1 MLLSILIPTYNFDC
15 TKLVEDLLQQLPGNS
30 EIIVGDDGST
40 DQGIKQRLSHISQM
54 PTCRLYASSRNIGRS
69 AIRNRLARQ
78 SQGEWLLYLDSD
90 AEVIHEDFLQ
100 NYLQEIQHNPGIKV
114 LCGGIKHPDKLPC
127 KEVSLRYNYEK
138 KAEPRF
144 TAANRRKNEYSNFR
158 TFNFM
163 IRRDIMCEHP
173 FDENIVKYGYEDV
186 ILGAWLQ
193 RDNIHIHHIDNEMMN
208 GDIETNP
215 RFVEK
220 TEEAM
225 QTLATIPDII
235 RSHSALVVHYNRLQ
249 HFHLTGLIRIFHR
262 LFGRTIRRNLCSDS
276 PRLAL
281 FNFYKL
287 SYYACLKK
295 E

>member
-1 MLLSILIPTYNFDC
+1 MLFCSKKYYICIMLLSILIPTYNFDC

-127 KEVSLRYNYEK
+127 K
-138 KAEPRF
+138 
-144 TAANRRKNEYSNFR
+144 
-158 TFNFM
+158 
-163 IRRDIMCEHP
+163 
-173 FDENIVKYGYEDV
+173 
-186 ILGAWLQ
+186 
-193 RDNIHIHHIDNEMMN
+193 
-208 GDIETNP
+208 
-215 RFVEK
+215 
-220 TEEAM
+220 
-225 QTLATIPDII
+225 
-235 RSHSALVVHYNRLQ
+235 
-249 HFHLTGLIRIFHR
+249 
-262 LFGRTIRRNLCSDS
+262 
-276 PRLAL
+276 
-281 FNFYKL
+281 
-287 SYYACLKK
+287 
-295 E
+295 

>member
-78 SQGEWLLYLDSD
+78 AQGEWLLYLDSD
-90 AEVIHEDFLQ
+90 AEVIHKDFLQ

-163 IRRDIMCEHP
+163 IRRDIMYEHP

-235 RSHSALVVHYNRLQ
+235 RSHSTLVVHYNRLQ